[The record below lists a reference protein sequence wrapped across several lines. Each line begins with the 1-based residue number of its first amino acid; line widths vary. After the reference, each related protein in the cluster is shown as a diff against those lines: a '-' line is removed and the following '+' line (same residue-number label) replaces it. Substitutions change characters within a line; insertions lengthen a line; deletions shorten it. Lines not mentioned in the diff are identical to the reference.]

1 MGACASRPLA
11 VACAATQNAPAL
23 AREGSVGSDDLC
35 RPRNGSR
42 SRLAGRYI
50 VGKEFILRR
59 DQSSSARC
67 RVLLLPG
74 GSRSWT
80 SSSASC
86 RKNGSAEVLVLVLV
100 LSRRAAPRSQPSRA
114 PRVPSSS
121 LSHIPTPRLFPLRA
135 PPFSLPCV
143 PVSCL
148 LSSLLPLSSC
158 SRFSSRLAFFL
169 VLPRASGASRA
180 LSGLVC
186 VSPFLSPSLS
196 LPRLPRPCGPV
207 LPWLLVPTSY
217 LDLCWLNHQGKKKRL
232 LSRLI
237 EF

>member
-1 MGACASRPLA
+1 M
-11 VACAATQNAPAL
+11 
-23 AREGSVGSDDLC
+23 GSDDLC

-121 LSHIPTPRLFPLRA
+121 LSHIPTPRLFSLCA
-135 PPFSLPCV
+135 PPLSLPCG
-143 PVSCL
+143 PVSCM
-148 LSSLLPLSSC
+148 LSSLLPPSSC
-158 SRFSSRLAFFL
+158 SPFSSRLTLFP
-169 VLPRASGASRA
+169 VLPLASSASRA
-180 LSGLVC
+180 LSGPVP
-186 VSPFLSPSLS
+186 PFLSPSLS
-196 LPRLPRPCGPV
+196 LPRHPCPCGPV
-207 LPWLLVPTSY
+207 LPCLPLYVSSSCPSSPSPSPPV
-217 LDLCWLNHQGKKKRL
+217 
-232 LSRLI
+232 LSLPPCVLRCSS
-237 EF
+237 